1 MKKIYVMIGNY
12 GSGKS
17 ELALNF
23 AFKAAETGKT
33 ELIDLDL
40 VNTYFRLTERGKLV
54 EQKEIRLISP
64 NYACSGVETLS
75 LPAEVASAFAMNWDT
90 VVFDVGGDAVGSTA
104 LGRYYEDFHGVVI
117 PDAMCRLAV
126 VLSER
131 YITDRFL
138 PDKAIDLVDEACAM
152 IRTEIDSMPA
162 ELDDLRRK
170 IMQQEIEE
178 MALKKEDDQLSRDR
192 LDELKRELA
201 DEKEQFNAMKSRWEA
216 EKNGVESVKKL
227 KSEIEQM
234 HGEIERAQANLEYEK
249 AAKLKYSDLP
259 ALEKQLKDAEA
270 AAEKHTG
277 DNSMVHDTVTE
288 NEIADIVGKWTGIPV
303 SRLMEGE
310 REKLLRLDEIIHKR
324 VVGQDLSL
332 IHI

>member
-104 LGRYYEDFHGVVI
+104 LGRYYEDFQDFMAMGPEQLEVLNVVNIRRPLAGTVDQDHCSAGADADPFPPEDHGY
-117 PDAMCRLAV
+117 D
-126 VLSER
+126 
-131 YITDRFL
+131 
-138 PDKAIDLVDEACAM
+138 
-152 IRTEIDSMPA
+152 
-162 ELDDLRRK
+162 
-170 IMQQEIEE
+170 QQHQPCHYDH
-178 MALKKEDDQLSRDR
+178 AGG
-192 LDELKRELA
+192 A
-201 DEKEQFNAMKSRWEA
+201 ARW
-216 EKNGVESVKKL
+216 L
-227 KSEIEQM
+227 
-234 HGEIERAQANLEYEK
+234 
-249 AAKLKYSDLP
+249 
-259 ALEKQLKDAEA
+259 
-270 AAEKHTG
+270 
-277 DNSMVHDTVTE
+277 
-288 NEIADIVGKWTGIPV
+288 
-303 SRLMEGE
+303 
-310 REKLLRLDEIIHKR
+310 
-324 VVGQDLSL
+324 
-332 IHI
+332 